1 MPYAFSVMGLTGG
14 VWCVMHFTPG
24 GIVSVSLFFYVKS
37 LNLGQADDR
46 DGRVQRHLP
55 VDAGIDPDDSR
66 GQETKIR
73 PISPSIPIPPCPPP
87 SHSPKFRTFTE
98 VSSAS
103 RVKSCHMHF
112 RTWV

>member
-1 MPYAFSVMGLTGG
+1 MGLTGG

-55 VDAGIDPDDSR
+55 LVSGECGIDPDVRRRRLDL
-66 GQETKIR
+66 
-73 PISPSIPIPPCPPP
+73 SPLHSFYLLP
-87 SHSPKFRTFTE
+87 SSQPQ
-98 VSSAS
+98 SYI
-103 RVKSCHMHF
+103 
-112 RTWV
+112 

>member
-1 MPYAFSVMGLTGG
+1 MGLTGG

-24 GIVSVSLFFYVKS
+24 GIVSVSLFFSVKS

-55 VDAGIDPDDSR
+55 MDAGIDPDDSR

-73 PISPSIPIPPCPPP
+73 PISPPFLFPPARLPATVLNLGHLQRFLPP
-87 SHSPKFRTFTE
+87 RG
-98 VSSAS
+98 
-103 RVKSCHMHF
+103 
-112 RTWV
+112 